1 MARGTLGVDLVSL
14 GFIAGLVAQP
24 TQIRIRCA
32 PIVTIVCS
40 EVIAM
45 RESGANRIW
54 VISWVFPVLLAF
66 GGPKIVYP
74 PTFFFNYF
82 FSGTHSLPYLG
93 SGNKTASPILRE
105 GLATLTKG

>member
-1 MARGTLGVDLVSL
+1 MEELTRVTLGMGLVSL
-14 GFIAGLVAQP
+14 GFIAGLAVQP

-32 PIVTIVCS
+32 PIVTIVFS

-74 PTFFFNYF
+74 PNFFFKLF
-82 FSGTHSLPYLG
+82 F
-93 SGNKTASPILRE
+93 
-105 GLATLTKG
+105 

>member
-1 MARGTLGVDLVSL
+1 MEELTRVTLGMDLVSL
-14 GFIAGLVAQP
+14 GFIAGLAIQA
-24 TQIRIRCA
+24 TQTRTRCA
-32 PIVTIVCS
+32 PIATTVFS

-54 VISWVFPVLLAF
+54 VIYWVFPVLLAF

-74 PTFFFNYF
+74 PNFFQINYF

-93 SGNKTASPILRE
+93 SGNKQRAPS
-105 GLATLTKG
+105 